1 MSTEVLAQADK
12 YAVTFGGTLKDGTEI
27 TAEAET
33 GGMFGGGF
41 GGGMKGGRQFAENGE
56 MPEGMEPPTGEDGR
70 PQMPEGMELP
80 TDENGEIQ
88 MPEGGF
94 GGGHRGGGMRRQQT
108 TEENSAN

>member
-1 MSTEVLAQADK
+1 MLSQADK
-12 YAVTFGGTLKDGTEI
+12 YAVTFGGTLKDGNEI
-27 TAEAET
+27 TAGAST
-33 GGMFGGGF
+33 GDMFGGG
-41 GGGMKGGRQFAENGE
+41 MRGGRQFAENGE

-108 TEENSAN
+108 TEESSAN